1 MTALYVHI
9 PYCRSKCR
17 YCDFSSVPANAGIP
31 AYLET
36 LAEEAAA
43 RGGAIG
49 SIESVYVGGGTPTI
63 LTPEQIERL
72 FERLSESFSIS
83 SEAEVTVEANPGS
96 LGPETAAALAAC
108 GVNRVSLGA
117 QSFVESELSFLG
129 RTHGP
134 EEIAR
139 PFSLLREAGID
150 NISLD
155 LIYAIPNQTPESW
168 RYSLA
173 RAIDLNPRHISIYCL
188 TYEPSTPLRDS
199 LENGVIE
206 RKSDDEE
213 LELYEIARDLL
224 TRSGYEHY
232 EISNFALP
240 GKRSRHNMV
249 YWLNDEY
256 IGLGASAVS
265 YIGGTRSS
273 NLREPARYM
282 EAMKKAGAAT
292 CETENIP
299 PRMQAI
305 ETVIQRLRL
314 AEGIDCASFERRFG
328 MRPEKLFNG
337 TFNELLD
344 LELLEQTPGKIRP
357 TTRGFHLAS
366 EIALK
371 VLP

>member
-9 PYCRSKCR
+9 PYCRSKCP
-17 YCDFSSVPANAGIP
+17 YCDFSSVPADDGIP
-31 AYLET
+31 AYLEM

-43 RGGAIG
+43 RGAAAEPV
-49 SIESVYVGGGTPTI
+49 ESVYIGGGTPTI
-63 LTPEQIERL
+63 LSPDQIARL
-72 FERLSESFSIS
+72 LKRLRESFSIFPD
-83 SEAEVTVEANPGS
+83 AEITVEANPAS
-96 LGPETAAALAAC
+96 LGPETAAALASL
-108 GVNRVSLGA
+108 GVNRISLGA

-129 RTHGP
+129 RAHGP
-134 EEIAR
+134 QDIAR
-139 PFSLLREAGID
+139 PVSLLREAGID

-173 RAIDLNPRHISIYCL
+173 RALELEPRHISTYCL
-188 TYEPSTPLRDS
+188 TYEPSTPLWS
-199 LENGVIE
+199 ALTGGGIE

-213 LELYEIARDLL
+213 LEMYEIAREAL
-224 TRSGYEHY
+224 TRSGFELY

-265 YIGGTRSS
+265 YLAGVRST
-273 NLREPARYM
+273 NAREPMPYI
-282 EAMKKAGAAT
+282 EAMRTTGTAT
-292 CETENIP
+292 CEAEDIP
-299 PRMQAI
+299 PRMQAV
-305 ETVIQRLRL
+305 ETLIQRLRL
-314 AEGIDCASFERRFG
+314 RDGIDCESFEGRFG
-328 MRPEKLFNG
+328 VHPEELFNG
-337 TFNELLD
+337 TFSELVD
-344 LELLEQTPGKIRP
+344 LGLLEQTPGAIRP